1 MRLAVVASAMTL
13 VFAGYAAAGTV
24 EVVADRDAT
33 LIEDPDGALA
43 SGAGPAVFAG
53 RNNATNNGVRRALL
67 RFDFA
72 SVLAR
77 GGPVAVE
84 RVALVLTNLTESNTA
99 PREYRLHRL
108 LADWGEGVSSSAG
121 GAGAPSEPGDA
132 TWLHRFHGQSY
143 WMHNGGQF
151 EGEPSA
157 RLIVV
162 GPGTYRFESAQL
174 TRDVAG
180 WLRNPERNFG
190 WIVIGDETGRQNVRA
205 FGSRENPDPA
215 VRPVLEITFGR
226 SGGR

>member
-151 EGEPSA
+151 AGEPSA

-162 GPGTYRFESAQL
+162 GPGTYRFESVQL

-190 WIVIGDETGRQNVRA
+190 WILIGDETGRQNVRA